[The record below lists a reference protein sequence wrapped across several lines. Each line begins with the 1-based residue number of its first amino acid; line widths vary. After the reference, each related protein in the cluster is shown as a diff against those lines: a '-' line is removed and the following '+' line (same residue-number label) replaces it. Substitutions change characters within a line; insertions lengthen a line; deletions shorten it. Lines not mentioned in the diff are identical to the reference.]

1 MSIAIAIAQMVAALV
16 IIVVVLLQDANE
28 SGIGAVSGAADT
40 FFGKNKGR
48 TIEAKL
54 ARWTAIIAAAFIVL
68 TVILDILVA

>member
-28 SGIGAVSGAADT
+28 AGIGAVSGASDT